1 MSRGRSIMELIF
13 GLPDIFI
20 LSGVLIIIIGFVLKI
35 DTLFTV
41 VLAGIVTGIVS
52 GMSVSDILAI
62 LGNAFVANRYMTI
75 FVLSLPVIGM
85 LEKNGLKQVA
95 TDKISKIAAVTQG
108 RILSVYLLIRTI
120 CAAGGL
126 RLQGHIL
133 FIRPL
138 VLPMAEGAAK
148 GKYQDLSSENEER
161 IKGLAGAAENFGNFF
176 GQDSFVAGSGVLLIV
191 GTLVSQGIEVTAIE
205 VAGWSIIIS
214 CITVIIGSIYFMAHD
229 YLIAKSEMKGRDK

>member
-1 MSRGRSIMELIF
+1 MDLIF
-13 GLPDIFI
+13 GLPDVFI
-20 LSGVLIIIIGFVLKI
+20 LSGVLIIIIGFILKI

-52 GMSVSDILAI
+52 GMSISDILTT

-95 TDKISKIAAVTQG
+95 TEKISKITAATQG
-108 RILSVYLLIRTI
+108 RILSIYLLIRTL

-138 VLPMAEGAAK
+138 VLPMADGAAK
-148 GKYQDLSSENEER
+148 AEYPKLSSKNEEK

-176 GQDSFVAGSGVLLIV
+176 GQDAFVASSGVLLIV
-191 GTLVSQGIEVTAIE
+191 GTLVDQGVEVTSIE
-205 VAGWSIIIS
+205 VAAWSILIACLI
-214 CITVIIGSIYFMAHD
+214 VVIGSLYFMYHD
-229 YLIAKSEMKGRDK
+229 YLIKKSEEKAKGDK

>member
-1 MSRGRSIMELIF
+1 MDLIF

-20 LSGVLIIIIGFVLKI
+20 LSGVLIIIIGFTLKI

-41 VLAGIVTGIVS
+41 ILAGIVTGIVA
-52 GMSVSDILAI
+52 GMSASDILST

-95 TDKISKIAAVTQG
+95 TDKISQISAATQG
-108 RILSVYLLIRTI
+108 RILAFYLAVRTL

-148 GKYQDLSSENEER
+148 SKYPNLSEKNEER

-176 GQDSFVAGSGVLLIV
+176 GQDAFVASSGVLLIV
-191 GTLVSQGIEVTAIE
+191 GTLVDQGIEVSSIN
-205 VAGWSIIIS
+205 VAAWSILIA
-214 CITVIIGSIYFMAHD
+214 CIAIIIGSMYFMFND
-229 YLIAKSEMKGRDK
+229 YLITQSEKKDGTK

>member
-1 MSRGRSIMELIF
+1 MNLVW

-20 LSGVLIIIIGFVLKI
+20 LSGVLIIVIGFMFKI
-35 DTLFTV
+35 DTLFIV
-41 VLAGIVTGIVS
+41 VLAGVVTGLVAN
-52 GMSVSDILAI
+52 MSVSDILAT
-62 LGNAFVANRYMTI
+62 LGSAFVANRYMTI

-95 TDKISKIAAVTQG
+95 TEKISKITAATQG
-108 RILSVYLLIRTI
+108 RILSVYLAIRTL

-138 VLPMAEGAAK
+138 VLPMADGAAK
-148 GKYQDLSSENEER
+148 GKYPNLSSKNEER

-176 GQDSFVAGSGVLLIV
+176 GQDAFVAGSGVLLIV
-191 GTLVSQGIEVTAIE
+191 GTLVDQGIEVTSLQ
-205 VAGWSIIIS
+205 VAGWSILIAALI
-214 CITVIIGSIYFMAHD
+214 VIIGSLYFMYFD
-229 YLIAKSEMKGRDK
+229 YIIKKSEEEEN

>member
-1 MSRGRSIMELIF
+1 MDLIF

-20 LSGVLIIIIGFVLKI
+20 LTGVIVIIVGFILKI

-41 VLAGIVTGIVS
+41 VFAGVVTGLIA
-52 GMSVSDILAI
+52 GMSVSDILDT
-62 LGNAFVANRYMTI
+62 LGSAFVSNRYMTI

-95 TDKISKIAAVTQG
+95 TENIAKITAATQG
-108 RILSVYLLIRTI
+108 RILSLYLVIRTL

-138 VLPMAEGAAK
+138 ILPMAEGAAK
-148 GKYQDLSSENEER
+148 AKHPNLSEKNEER
-161 IKGLAGAAENFGNFF
+161 IKGLSGAAENFGNFF
-176 GQDSFVAGSGVLLIV
+176 GQDVFVANSGVLLIV
-191 GTLVSQGIEVTAIE
+191 GTFVDQGIEVTAIE
-205 VAGWSIIIS
+205 VAAWAIIVAA
-214 CITVIIGSIYFMAHD
+214 ITMIIGSLYFMYHD
-229 YLIAKSEMKGRDK
+229 KQIQRSEERGEK

>member
-1 MSRGRSIMELIF
+1 MDLIF

-20 LSGVLIIIIGFVLKI
+20 LIGVVIIIVGFILKI

-52 GMSVSDILAI
+52 GMSISDILTT
-62 LGNAFVANRYMTI
+62 LGDAFINNRYMTI

-95 TDKISKIAAVTQG
+95 TEAISKISAATQG
-108 RILSVYLLIRTI
+108 RILSFYLFIRTL

-138 VLPMAEGAAK
+138 VLPMASGAAK
-148 GKYQDLSSENEER
+148 SEYPELTADNEER
-161 IKGLAGAAENFGNFF
+161 IKGLSGAAENFGNFF
-176 GQDSFVAGSGVLLIV
+176 GQDAFVANSGVLLIV
-191 GTLVSQGIEVTAIE
+191 GTLVDQGIEVTAIE
-205 VAGWSIIIS
+205 VAAWSILIAALII
-214 CITVIIGSIYFMAHD
+214 VLGSIYFMYHD
-229 YLIAKSEMKGRDK
+229 YLIKKSQKKVKED

>member
-1 MSRGRSIMELIF
+1 MDLIF

-20 LSGVLIIIIGFVLKI
+20 LTGVIVIIVGFILKI

-41 VLAGIVTGIVS
+41 VFAGIVTGLIA
-52 GMSVSDILAI
+52 GMSVSDILDT
-62 LGNAFVANRYMTI
+62 LGSAFVSNRYMTI

-95 TDKISKIAAVTQG
+95 TENIAKITAATQG
-108 RILSVYLLIRTI
+108 RILSLYLVIRTL

-138 VLPMAEGAAK
+138 ILPMAEGAAK
-148 GKYQDLSSENEER
+148 AKYPNLSEKNEER
-161 IKGLAGAAENFGNFF
+161 IKGLSGAAENFGNFF
-176 GQDSFVAGSGVLLIV
+176 GQDVFVANSGVLLIV
-191 GTLVSQGIEVTAIE
+191 GTFVDQGIEVTAIE
-205 VAGWSIIIS
+205 VAAWAIIVAA
-214 CITVIIGSIYFMAHD
+214 ITMIIGSLYFMYHD
-229 YLIAKSEMKGRDK
+229 KQIQRSEERGEK

>member
-1 MSRGRSIMELIF
+1 MDLIF

-20 LSGVLIIIIGFVLKI
+20 LSGVLIIVIGFILKI

-41 VLAGIVTGIVS
+41 VLAGIVTGIIA
-52 GMSVSDILAI
+52 GMSSSDILGT

-95 TDKISKIAAVTQG
+95 TDKISKIAAATQG
-108 RILSVYLLIRTI
+108 RILSIYLVIRTL

-138 VLPMAEGAAK
+138 VLPMAEGAAH
-148 GKYQDLSSENEER
+148 GKHKNLSEKNAER

-176 GQDSFVAGSGVLLIV
+176 GQDAFVAGSGVLLIV
-191 GTLVSQGIEVTAIE
+191 GTLVDQGVEVDAIQI
-205 VAGWSIIIS
+205 AGWSIIIAV
-214 CITVIIGSIYFMAHD
+214 ITVIIGSLYFMFHD
-229 YLIAKSEMKGRDK
+229 YLIDKSETKGSDK

>member
-1 MSRGRSIMELIF
+1 MDLIF

-20 LSGVLIIIIGFVLKI
+20 MSGVIIIIIGFILKV

-41 VLAGIVTGIVS
+41 VLAGVVTGAVA
-52 GMSVSDILAI
+52 GMSASDVLAT
-62 LGNAFVANRYMTI
+62 LGGAFVDNRYMTI

-95 TDKISKIAAVTQG
+95 TENIAKISAATAG
-108 RILSVYLLIRTI
+108 RIMSFYLVIRTL

-138 VLPMAEGAAK
+138 VLPMADGAAQAEHK
-148 GKYQDLSSENEER
+148 NLSEKNKEK

-176 GQDSFVAGSGVLLIV
+176 GQDAFVASSGVLLIV
-191 GTLVSQGIEVTAIE
+191 ATLVEQGVEVTSIQIAL
-205 VAGWSIIIS
+205 WSILIA
-214 CITVIIGSIYFMAHD
+214 CITVIIGSAYFIYHD
-229 YLIAKSEMKGRDK
+229 YLIRKSEKNREEK

>member
-1 MSRGRSIMELIF
+1 MDLIF

-20 LSGVLIIIIGFVLKI
+20 LIGVIIIIIGFILKI

-41 VLAGIVTGIVS
+41 VLAGVATGVIS
-52 GMSVSDILAI
+52 GMSISDILAT
-62 LGNAFVANRYMTI
+62 LGDAFITNRYMTI

-95 TDKISKIAAVTQG
+95 TEQISKITAATQG
-108 RILSVYLLIRTI
+108 RILSFYLIIRTL

-138 VLPMAEGAAK
+138 VLPMAEGAAQSQ
-148 GKYQDLSSENEER
+148 YPELSAANEEK
-161 IKGLAGAAENFGNFF
+161 IKGLSGAAENFGNFF
-176 GQDSFVAGSGVLLIV
+176 GQNAFVANSGVLLIV
-191 GTLVSQGIEVTAIE
+191 GTLVDQGINVTAIE
-205 VAGWSIIIS
+205 VAAWSILTAILI
-214 CITVIIGSIYFMAHD
+214 VIIGSVYFIYHD
-229 YLIAKSEMKGRDK
+229 YLINKNQMKGLDK

>member
-1 MSRGRSIMELIF
+1 MDLIF
-13 GLPDIFI
+13 GLPDVFI
-20 LSGVLIIIIGFVLKI
+20 LSGVIIIVIGFVLKI

-41 VLAGIVTGIVS
+41 VLAGVVTGLVA
-52 GMSVSDILAI
+52 GLSVSDILGT
-62 LGNAFVANRYMTI
+62 LGNAFVSNRYMTI

-95 TDKISKIAAVTQG
+95 TDKISKISAATQG
-108 RILSVYLLIRTI
+108 RILSMYLVIRTL

-148 GKYQDLSSENEER
+148 AKYPEISEKNEER
-161 IKGLAGAAENFGNFF
+161 VKGLAGAAENFGNFF
-176 GQDSFVAGSGVLLIV
+176 GQDAFVASSGVLLIV
-191 GTLVSQGIEVTAIE
+191 GTLVDQGIEVTAIQI
-205 VAGWSIIIS
+205 AGWSIIIS
-214 CITVIIGSIYFMAHD
+214 CIAVIIGSAYFMFND
-229 YLIAKSEMKGRDK
+229 YLIRKSEEKGSDK

>member
-1 MSRGRSIMELIF
+1 MDLIF

-20 LSGVLIIIIGFVLKI
+20 LSGVLIIIIGFILKL

-41 VLAGIVTGIVS
+41 VLAGVVTGVVS
-52 GMSVSDILAI
+52 GMSVSDILAT
-62 LGNAFVANRYMTI
+62 LGSAFVANRYMTI

-95 TDKISKIAAVTQG
+95 TDEISKIAAATQG
-108 RILSVYLLIRTI
+108 RIISMYLVIRTL

-148 GKYQDLSSENEER
+148 GKYPDLSEKNEER

-176 GQDSFVAGSGVLLIV
+176 GQDSFVASSGVLLIV
-191 GTLVSQGIEVTAIE
+191 GTLVDQGVDVTAIQI
-205 VAGWSIIIS
+205 AGWSIVIS
-214 CITVIIGSIYFMAHD
+214 CIVVIIGSIYFMIND
-229 YLIAKSEMKGRDK
+229 YLITKSEEKGSDK

>member
-1 MSRGRSIMELIF
+1 MDLIF

-20 LSGVLIIIIGFVLKI
+20 LSGVVIIVIGFILKV

-41 VLAGIVTGIVS
+41 VFAGVVTGVIS
-52 GMSVSDILAI
+52 GMGVGEILGT

-95 TDKISKIAAVTQG
+95 TDKISQISAATQG
-108 RILSVYLLIRTI
+108 RILSMYLVIRTL

-138 VLPMAEGAAK
+138 VLPMAEGAAN
-148 GKYQDLSSENEER
+148 GRYENLSEKNEER

-176 GQDSFVAGSGVLLIV
+176 GQNIFVASSGVLLIV
-191 GTLVSQGIEVTAIE
+191 GTLVEQGIEVTAIQI
-205 VAGWSIIIS
+205 AGWSVLVGILII
-214 CITVIIGSIYFMAHD
+214 VIGSAYFMYHD
-229 YLIAKSEMKGRDK
+229 YLISKSEAKGSDE